1 MTELEFRDLKA
12 FYSDYSAGGK
22 NYLGGSRST
31 SELSDNY
38 LYNLLDKTTDN
49 EQLTGITKFRCF
61 YFYNDNE
68 AVYIKN
74 PAVFVVSDTTSPND
88 SVEVGWGTAEI
99 GTGLF
104 GATDGS
110 VEQSILNENEAPLDV
125 RFFSGNTRSSGAIL
139 DNDIPP
145 KMAKAVWIKYTSL
158 FNAQDYPFNIFRLR
172 FVADNLET
180 TATARRNQTLPDQIV
195 FDVFG
200 NCSSDSDFTRL
211 ASFMLP
217 TNPHFYV
224 TTGNNNMDSNPP
236 FFLSVMG
243 PANMS
248 KTILALG
255 PADITNATVMNAYLN
270 EMAKY
275 PFISNP
281 QRTYYSKNFG
291 NVHVLVMNTSGNVAY
306 TNPSPQYDFVVSDLR
321 AANTNPNI
329 DWIFVVTS
337 RPAYGST
344 VTAQQAPVENPTAPQ
359 THIARP
365 YYIDVAKTYHQ
376 IFAKYGV
383 LAVFQGQINWFE
395 RSKPIKY
402 NPANPLAPQVQE
414 FDGPDNFSLS
424 GRKNLVDSVI
434 WFTVG
439 HGGFVHDIKNAE
451 ATAAYNQ
458 ALNSADFGYVRVIVE
473 NRLDMPKVVIRHYVT
488 SLNVPF
494 FSTQISFIRTA

>member
-1 MTELEFRDLKA
+1 
-12 FYSDYSAGGK
+12 
-22 NYLGGSRST
+22 
-31 SELSDNY
+31 
-38 LYNLLDKTTDN
+38 
-49 EQLTGITKFRCF
+49 
-61 YFYNDNE
+61 
-68 AVYIKN
+68 
-74 PAVFVVSDTTSPND
+74 
-88 SVEVGWGTAEI
+88 
-99 GTGLF
+99 
-104 GATDGS
+104 
-110 VEQSILNENEAPLDV
+110 V
-125 RFFSGNTRSSGAIL
+125 RFFRGNTRSSGAIL

-145 KMAKAVWIKYTSL
+145 KQGKAIWIKYTSL
-158 FNAQDYPFNIFRLR
+158 FNAQDFPFNIFRLR

-180 TATARRNQTLPDQIV
+180 TATAGRNQNLPDQIV

-211 ASFMLP
+211 AGFMLP

-236 FFLSVMG
+236 FFISLMG
-243 PANMS
+243 AANMS
-248 KTILALG
+248 KAILALG
-255 PADITNATVMNAYLN
+255 PADIINATVMNAYLN

-291 NVHVLVMNTSGNVAY
+291 NVHVLVMNTSGNVPY
-306 TNPSPQYDFVVSDLR
+306 TNPSAQYDFVVSDLR

-344 VTAQQAPVENPTAPQ
+344 VTAQAAPVETPTAPQ
-359 THIARP
+359 THVARP
-365 YYIDVAKTYHQ
+365 YYIDVAKTYHT

-383 LAVFQGQINWFE
+383 LAVFQGQINWLE

-402 NPANPLAPQVQE
+402 NPANPLAPQAQE
-414 FDGPDNFSLS
+414 FDGPDNFTFS

-439 HGGFVHDIKNAE
+439 HGGFVHDITN
-451 ATAAYNQ
+451 TLPAYSDG
-458 ALNSADFGYVRVIVE
+458 LNSADFGYIRVIVE
-473 NRLDMPKVVIRHYVT
+473 NRLDTPKLVIRHYIT

-494 FSTQISFIRTA
+494 FASQQSFVRTG